1 VSAKKNW
8 WESALIYSLYID
20 KFAGNLTKLTNNL
33 SYFNLLNVNALWL
46 LPHYPS
52 PMVDA
57 GYDVSDYQ
65 NVRAELGTLES
76 FELFVKTAHQ
86 NNLKIIIDLPLNH
99 TSNQHPWF
107 LEASKNKLSPYRDY
121 YLWSNDQK
129 SYAKAQNPFENIKA
143 NNWIFNPDTNDY
155 YFATFYPEQ
164 PDLNWDNSKVL
175 EEMVSI
181 INFWINMGI
190 DGFRLDAVA
199 RIIKRDKT
207 DCFNL
212 PEVHKVI
219 QKLRK
224 HISKI
229 NANVILF
236 AESDLKIPEAKTFFG
251 SGDECQMSLNFE
263 LSLALWQ
270 KILKVNS
277 KAVEKALSYSYG
289 LPDECTWGTFLDNH
303 DSHALYLLDKK
314 TREKLGKA
322 MDPQNEFSIEI
333 GNKTSTRVANILKS
347 DHTEMIKAYAEL
359 LQLPGA
365 HILYYGDELG
375 MLNSI
380 TSEKSND
387 TRHFVRGKFDW
398 EEVKKQI
405 DTKDSFLNHF
415 IELVSKF

>member
-1 VSAKKNW
+1 
-8 WESALIYSLYID
+8 
-20 KFAGNLTKLTNNL
+20 
-33 SYFNLLNVNALWL
+33 
-46 LPHYPS
+46 
-52 PMVDA
+52 
-57 GYDVSDYQ
+57 
-65 NVRAELGTLES
+65 
-76 FELFVKTAHQ
+76 
-86 NNLKIIIDLPLNH
+86 
-99 TSNQHPWF
+99 
-107 LEASKNKLSPYRDY
+107 
-121 YLWSNDQK
+121 
-129 SYAKAQNPFENIKA
+129 
-143 NNWIFNPDTNDY
+143 
-155 YFATFYPEQ
+155 
-164 PDLNWDNSKVL
+164 
-175 EEMVSI
+175 MVSI